1 MDNSTTWK
9 LIDKYFTDNPQSLV
23 RHHIESY
30 NDFFKNGI
38 FKIFKEKP
46 PIIINTRFDKEIND
60 YRSQC
65 IMYFGGK
72 DGSKIYFGKPVIYD
86 DNNNH
91 YMFPNEARLRNM
103 SYGMTIHYDVEV
115 EFIDILGKDE
125 TPRLVGIEDIDEDYS
140 GDDDDNNKGKKD
152 IMEGGKLTEEKIIEL
167 KKTKREQVEKELK
180 AGGSVKIPFG
190 KKRAPLQLTP
200 AESELL
206 KKAIHESMVGGNTQK
221 QTMTLEKV
229 YLGKFPIMV
238 QSDYCVLKDLPR
250 EVRHTMG
257 ECTND
262 LGGYF
267 IIDGKEKTV
276 VSQEKF
282 ADNMLYIRDVNDEKY
297 LYSAEIRS
305 VSENV
310 SKPIRTLSVK
320 IVTPSKSYSNKNIVV
335 NIPNVRK
342 PVPLFIVFRAL
353 GIISDKDIIT
363 TCLLDINKYDNMMD
377 LFIPSVHDAGMIMT
391 QRNALQYIA
400 ILTKGKTIAHTLE
413 ILSDYFLPHIGEVNF
428 VNKAYYLG
436 YVVFR
441 LLSVYTGL
449 EPATDRDNFKYKRIE
464 LVGTLMSELF
474 REYYTIQ
481 QRHVQLSFEEIV
493 HYNESIY
500 ADNLYGLIHKN
511 YKEVFRE
518 KIVETGFRKA
528 FKGNWGSQTHTKRIG
543 VVQDLNR
550 LSFNSALS
558 HLRKTNLPLDAS
570 VKLVGPRVLHS
581 TQWGMFDP
589 IDTPDGG
596 NIGIHKHISISAY
609 ITQGVSR
616 EPIIHWLREKVDMK
630 KIEDCSP
637 LMLAN
642 MTKIL
647 LNGLWAGSISSN
659 PIDVVK
665 KIKLFRRNALLPIYI
680 SVTFDIKQRTIFLY
694 ADGGRICR
702 PIFYRD
708 DETKKMSFDNKDII
722 SKIKNDKFSWNDLIS
737 GFNKKIDGF
746 KPNNYKIYELNEL
759 YEGIETEINP
769 AKLERFKKNKAIIDY
784 IDSSESEDA
793 LIALS
798 NDMNVMNNENDDA
811 GRHTHME
818 IHESFI
824 FGMMCNLI
832 NFPENNPATRNSFSC
847 GQSKQACSMYHTNH
861 QVRMDKTAVV
871 LCSGQ
876 VPLVKSRYLEYINN
890 EENTYGENAIV
901 AIMCYTGYNVEDA
914 ILINEGALKRG
925 LFRTTY
931 YSTYESHE
939 EKSKSGD
946 IVVEKLFTN
955 IENDETVNGKKYG
968 YDYSKLDQFGIIRE
982 NTPVDEKTVLIGLA
996 ANDAINKS
1004 VKVDMSKTPKKGQL
1018 GIVDKT
1024 FITESEEGK
1033 RIAKV
1038 RVREERIP
1046 NIGDKMACALPTQ
1059 QVLTN
1064 VGWVEIKDIDISLHK
1079 VATLDV
1085 DGNMCYE
1092 YPVNKFEYDHNGKM
1106 YFVQNKQVHVICTLN
1121 HKLYVKKRDRKNY
1134 ELLEAENVMG
1144 KMVRFQKSM
1153 KNILPDTENII
1164 LGEKQYK
1171 MDDWLQLLGMFI
1183 GDGSVNN
1190 RAAVLSC
1197 HKERKVNFNISLL
1210 TKLGIEYKY
1219 DNYNGYFAINKG
1231 KYPEIYYEL
1240 KKYSLG
1246 ALNKI
1251 LPDYVWSLSQR
1262 QSIIL
1267 LEALLQSD
1275 GHTYNDG
1282 FSRYG
1287 TISIKL
1293 ANDVSR
1299 LAVHCGWSGV
1309 IKIASEPDGKE
1320 RLVTGT
1326 MGYNKDKT
1334 HTIIQKHTY
1343 YKISIIRKQNEPYI
1357 NKKVNDT
1364 NVEKLIDYNGKVYCV
1379 EMQSS
1384 HLYYMR
1390 ENNFAPSM
1398 LIGNSRAG
1406 QKGTIGLVIPE
1417 DDMPFTKDGLRPDMI
1432 INPHALPS
1440 RMTIG
1445 HLVECIIGKASAHY
1459 GGFSDCTAFNNKGS
1473 KVGVFGELL
1482 PKVGFHSSGNEIL
1495 YNGMTGQQIE
1505 TEIFI
1510 GPNYYMRLK
1519 HMVKDKINYRALGP
1533 RTALTKQPVSGRA
1546 NDGGL
1551 RIGEMERDSVI
1562 SHGAAEFLRESMM
1575 ERGDKYYMA
1584 VCNKTG
1590 LLAIYN
1596 PSKNIF
1602 ISPMADG
1609 PIKFVGSLT
1618 ENDLRIDNVT
1628 KYGRSFS
1635 IVCIPYTLKL
1645 LIQELQTINVQMRL
1659 ITEDNIEQLEN
1670 MTYSN
1675 NIDKLMFTKN
1685 IEPQEIVNE
1694 IKLTLRTQQA
1704 NINKNILTPKFIDHD
1719 EENQNIFYN
1728 ADSPGY
1734 PDTSPAYNPSFEEEM
1749 PRNEDDSPPYN
1760 PFSAS
1765 SPEINGPRTPSMS
1778 PPEINGPRTP
1788 SMSPPE
1794 NQLGGKIIEQY
1805 TTGEEVLF
1813 RGDFLPNRIWK
1824 IKSVGDRFIT
1834 ITTDN
1839 IEGLDDKDT
1848 IKVVRNMEIYRP
1860 ADFTYNQYSV
1870 QPTSPYS
1877 GEALNQHIPT
1887 MNCGINEGT
1896 PAINFAPV
1904 FKIMN
1909 GGNDFSSG
1917 EPTNESNHTNNSIIT
1932 NKPHEMNTI
1941 TDLAIASNQT
1951 IHNTAKSNSD
1961 KIGGA
1966 SLSDKQ
1972 EPVDF
1977 SKLIIKKV

>member
-1 MDNSTTWK
+1 MDNSTIWK
-9 LIDKYFTDNPQSLV
+9 LIDKYFTDNPQCLV

-46 PIIINTRFDKEIND
+46 PIRINTRFDKEIND

-103 SYGMTIHYDVEV
+103 TYGMTIHYDVEV

-125 TPRLVGIEDIDEDYS
+125 TPKLVGMDELEEYSSSDDED
-140 GDDDDNNKGKKD
+140 NKKKKD
-152 IMEGGKLTEEKIIEL
+152 ITNEGGKLTEEKIVEI
-167 KKTKREQVEKELK
+167 KKSKREQAEKELK
-180 AGGSVKIPFG
+180 NGGSVKIPIG
-190 KKRAPLQLTP
+190 KKRKSLVLTP
-200 AESELL
+200 AESELM
-206 KKAIHESMVGGNTQK
+206 KKAIEESMIGGNIQK
-221 QTMTLEKV
+221 RTITLEKI

-238 QSDYCVLKDLPR
+238 QSDYCVLKELPR

-257 ECTND
+257 ECVND

-282 ADNMLYIRDVNDEKY
+282 ADNMLYIRDVNDEHY

-363 TCLLDINKYDNMMD
+363 TCLLDINKYDNMLD

-413 ILSDYFLPHIGEVNF
+413 ILSDYFLPHVGEVNF
-428 VNKAYYLG
+428 INKAYYLG
-436 YVVFR
+436 YIVFR

-449 EPATDRDNFKYKRIE
+449 EPSTDRDNFKYKRIE
-464 LVGTLMSELF
+464 LVGTLMSDLF
-474 REYYTIQ
+474 REYYTLQ
-481 QRHVQLSFEEIV
+481 QRQVQLSLEEIV

-500 ADNLYGLIHKN
+500 ADNLYGLIDKN

-518 KIVETGFRKA
+518 RILETGFKKA
-528 FKGNWGSQTHTKRIG
+528 FKGNWGSQSHTKRIG
-543 VVQDLNR
+543 IVQDLNR

-609 ITQGVSR
+609 ITQGISR
-616 EPIIHWLREKVDMK
+616 EPFINWLREKIDMK

-659 PIDVVK
+659 PFDAVK
-665 KIKLFRRNALLPIYI
+665 KIKLFRRNALIPIYI
-680 SVTFDIKQRTIFLY
+680 SVTFDIKQRTIFIY
-694 ADGGRICR
+694 TDGGRICR

-708 DETKKMSFDNKDII
+708 DETSKMSFENKDII
-722 SKIKNDKFSWNDLIS
+722 NKIKNDNFTWNDVIS

-746 KPNNYKIYELNEL
+746 KPNDYKMYELNEL
-759 YEGIETEINP
+759 YEGIDIEIDP
-769 AKLERFKKNKAIIDY
+769 SKLERFKKNKAIIDY
-784 IDSSESEDA
+784 IDNNESEDA
-793 LIALS
+793 LIAFS
-798 NDMNVMNNENDDA
+798 NEVVDNENQQY
-811 GRHTHME
+811 THME

-871 LCSGQ
+871 LSSGQ
-876 VPLVKSRYLEYINN
+876 IPLVKSRYLEYINN
-890 EENTYGENAIV
+890 EENPYGENAIV

-914 ILINEGALKRG
+914 ILINEGSLKRG

-939 EKSKSGD
+939 EKTKSGD
-946 IVVEKLFTN
+946 VTIEKLFTN
-955 IENDETVNGKKYG
+955 IENDETVNGKKQG

-982 NTPVDEKTVLIGLA
+982 NTLIDDKTILIGLA
-996 ANDAINKS
+996 ANNATNKS
-1004 VKVDMSKTPKKGQL
+1004 VKIDMSKTTKKGQL

-1046 NIGDKMACALPTQ
+1046 NIGDKMA
-1059 QVLTN
+1059 
-1064 VGWVEIKDIDISLHK
+1064 
-1079 VATLDV
+1079 
-1085 DGNMCYE
+1085 
-1092 YPVNKFEYDHNGKM
+1092 
-1106 YFVQNKQVHVICTLN
+1106 
-1121 HKLYVKKRDRKNY
+1121 
-1134 ELLEAENVMG
+1134 
-1144 KMVRFQKSM
+1144 
-1153 KNILPDTENII
+1153 
-1164 LGEKQYK
+1164 
-1171 MDDWLQLLGMFI
+1171 
-1183 GDGSVNN
+1183 
-1190 RAAVLSC
+1190 
-1197 HKERKVNFNISLL
+1197 
-1210 TKLGIEYKY
+1210 
-1219 DNYNGYFAINKG
+1219 
-1231 KYPEIYYEL
+1231 
-1240 KKYSLG
+1240 
-1246 ALNKI
+1246 
-1251 LPDYVWSLSQR
+1251 
-1262 QSIIL
+1262 
-1267 LEALLQSD
+1267 
-1275 GHTYNDG
+1275 
-1282 FSRYG
+1282 SR
-1287 TISIKL
+1287 S
-1293 ANDVSR
+1293 
-1299 LAVHCGWSGV
+1299 
-1309 IKIASEPDGKE
+1309 
-1320 RLVTGT
+1320 
-1326 MGYNKDKT
+1326 
-1334 HTIIQKHTY
+1334 
-1343 YKISIIRKQNEPYI
+1343 
-1357 NKKVNDT
+1357 
-1364 NVEKLIDYNGKVYCV
+1364 
-1379 EMQSS
+1379 
-1384 HLYYMR
+1384 
-1390 ENNFAPSM
+1390 
-1398 LIGNSRAG
+1398 G

-1432 INPHALPS
+1432 INPHAIPS

-1445 HLVECIIGKASAHY
+1445 HLVECIIGKAAAHY

-1473 KVGVFGELL
+1473 KVGVFGEML

-1495 YNGMTGQQIE
+1495 YNGMTGEQIE
-1505 TEIFI
+1505 SEIFI

-1533 RTALTKQPVSGRA
+1533 RTALTKQPVAGRA

-1635 IVCIPYTLKL
+1635 VVCIPYTLKL
-1645 LIQELQTINVQMRL
+1645 LIQELQTINIQMRI

-1670 MTYSN
+1670 LSYSN

-1685 IEPQEIVNE
+1685 IQPQEIVNE
-1694 IKLTLRTQQA
+1694 IKSRLRKGA
-1704 NINKNILTPKFIDHD
+1704 KDVNEYLLTPKHI
-1719 EENQNIFYN
+1719 EVKEP
-1728 ADSPGY
+1728 SPDF
-1734 PDTSPAYNPSFEEEM
+1734 PDTSPAYEPSLEEEII
-1749 PRNEDDSPPYN
+1749 RNEDESPPYN
-1760 PFSAS
+1760 PFSDDN
-1765 SPEINGPRTPSMS
+1765 SPPYNPFSDNNIGPTTPSMS
-1778 PPEINGPRTP
+1778 PPEDIDEINERIRQ
-1788 SMSPPE
+1788 S
-1794 NQLGGKIIEQY
+1794 NLQLRKDADIITEQY
-1805 TTGEEVLF
+1805 SVGEEVLF

-1839 IEGLDDKDT
+1839 IQGLDDKDT
-1848 IKVVRNMEIYRP
+1848 IKVVTKIDIYRP
-1860 ADFTYNQYSV
+1860 NDFTYSEPNAESIRNYNEFTQKSKTM
-1870 QPTSPYS
+1870 PTS
-1877 GEALNQHIPT
+1877 GG
-1887 MNCGINEGT
+1887 GIQDGV

-1917 EPTNESNHTNNSIIT
+1917 EQANESISSGGET
-1932 NKPHEMNTI
+1932 KMNTL
-1941 TDLAIASNQT
+1941 TDLAIASSPQINIKPNNEKSGGST
-1951 IHNTAKSNSD
+1951 IE
-1961 KIGGA
+1961 
-1966 SLSDKQ
+1966 KQ
-1972 EPVDF
+1972 EPLDF

>member
-1 MDNSTTWK
+1 MDNSTIWK

-38 FKIFKEKP
+38 FKIFKEKNP
-46 PIIINTRFDKEIND
+46 VRINTRFDKEIND

-65 IMYFGGK
+65 IMYLGGK

-86 DNNNH
+86 DNNSH

-115 EFIDILGKDE
+115 EFIDILGADE
-125 TPRLVGIEDIDEDYS
+125 TPKLVGLEELDENLSSDDED
-140 GDDDDNNKGKKD
+140 NKKGKQNLL
-152 IMEGGKLTEEKIIEL
+152 EGGDEGKLTDEKINEI
-167 KKTKREQVEKELK
+167 KKTKREQVEKDLK
-180 AGGSVKIPFG
+180 NGGSVKIPFG
-190 KKRAPLQLTP
+190 KKRTPLQLTP

-206 KKAIHESMVGGNTQK
+206 KKSIQESMIGGNIQK
-221 QTMTLEKV
+221 RTLTLEKI

-238 QSDYCVLKDLPR
+238 QSNYCVLKDLPR

-257 ECTND
+257 ECNND

-320 IVTPSKSYSNKNIVV
+320 IATPTSSYSNKNIVV

-400 ILTKGKTIAHTLE
+400 ILTKGKTIAHALE
-413 ILSDYFLPHIGEVNF
+413 ILSDYFLPHVGEVNF
-428 VNKAYYLG
+428 INKAYYLG
-436 YVVFR
+436 YIVFR
-441 LLSVYTGL
+441 LLSVYIGL

-464 LVGTLMSELF
+464 LVGTLMNELF

-481 QRHVQLSFEEIV
+481 QRHIQLAFEEIV

-500 ADNLYGLIHKN
+500 ADNLYGLIDKN

-609 ITQGVSR
+609 ITQGISR
-616 EPIIHWLREKVDMK
+616 EPIIQWLREKIDMK

-665 KIKLFRRNALLPIYI
+665 KIKLFRRNALIPIYI
-680 SVTFDIKQRTIFLY
+680 SVTFDIKQKTIFIY
-694 ADGGRICR
+694 TDGGRICR

-708 DETKKMSFDNKDII
+708 DETNKMSFDNKEII
-722 SKIKNDKFSWNDLIS
+722 NKIKTDNFSWNDLIT
-737 GFNKKIDGF
+737 GFNKKKSGF
-746 KPNNYKIYELNEL
+746 NPNDYKMYELNEL
-759 YEGIETEINP
+759 YEGIESELNP
-769 AKLERFKKNKAIIDY
+769 AKLDKFKKNKAIIDY
-784 IDSSESEDA
+784 IDTNESEDA

-798 NDMNVMNNENDDA
+798 NEAIENEDKA
-811 GRHTHME
+811 KHTHME

-847 GQSKQACSMYHTNH
+847 GQSKQACSLYHTNH

-876 VPLVKSRYLEYINN
+876 IPLVKSRYLEYINN
-890 EENTYGENAIV
+890 EENPYGENAIV

-946 IVVEKLFTN
+946 VTVEKLFTN
-955 IENDETVNGKKYG
+955 IENDETVNGKKPG

-996 ANDAINKS
+996 ANNATNKL
-1004 VKVDMSKTPKKGQL
+1004 VKIDMSKTPKKGQL

-1024 FITESEEGK
+1024 FITESEEGQ

-1046 NIGDKMACALPTQ
+1046 NIGDKMA
-1059 QVLTN
+1059 
-1064 VGWVEIKDIDISLHK
+1064 
-1079 VATLDV
+1079 
-1085 DGNMCYE
+1085 
-1092 YPVNKFEYDHNGKM
+1092 
-1106 YFVQNKQVHVICTLN
+1106 
-1121 HKLYVKKRDRKNY
+1121 
-1134 ELLEAENVMG
+1134 
-1144 KMVRFQKSM
+1144 
-1153 KNILPDTENII
+1153 
-1164 LGEKQYK
+1164 
-1171 MDDWLQLLGMFI
+1171 
-1183 GDGSVNN
+1183 
-1190 RAAVLSC
+1190 
-1197 HKERKVNFNISLL
+1197 
-1210 TKLGIEYKY
+1210 
-1219 DNYNGYFAINKG
+1219 
-1231 KYPEIYYEL
+1231 
-1240 KKYSLG
+1240 
-1246 ALNKI
+1246 
-1251 LPDYVWSLSQR
+1251 
-1262 QSIIL
+1262 
-1267 LEALLQSD
+1267 
-1275 GHTYNDG
+1275 
-1282 FSRYG
+1282 SR
-1287 TISIKL
+1287 S
-1293 ANDVSR
+1293 
-1299 LAVHCGWSGV
+1299 
-1309 IKIASEPDGKE
+1309 
-1320 RLVTGT
+1320 
-1326 MGYNKDKT
+1326 
-1334 HTIIQKHTY
+1334 
-1343 YKISIIRKQNEPYI
+1343 
-1357 NKKVNDT
+1357 
-1364 NVEKLIDYNGKVYCV
+1364 
-1379 EMQSS
+1379 
-1384 HLYYMR
+1384 
-1390 ENNFAPSM
+1390 
-1398 LIGNSRAG
+1398 G

-1417 DDMPFTKDGLRPDMI
+1417 EDMPFTKDGLRPDMI
-1432 INPHALPS
+1432 INPHAIPS

-1445 HLVECIIGKASAHY
+1445 HLVECIIGKAATLY

-1482 PKVGFHSSGNEIL
+1482 PKVGFHSSGNELL
-1495 YNGMTGQQIE
+1495 YNGMTGEQIE
-1505 TEIFI
+1505 SEIFI

-1584 VCNKTG
+1584 ICNKTG

-1618 ENDLRIDNVT
+1618 DNDMRIDNVT
-1628 KYGRSFS
+1628 KYGRNFS
-1635 IVCIPYTLKL
+1635 VVCIPYTLKL
-1645 LIQELQTINVQMRL
+1645 LIQELQTINVQMRI

-1694 IKLTLRTQQA
+1694 IKLTLRKQQA
-1704 NINKNILTPKFIDHD
+1704 NINNNLLTPKFID
-1719 EENQNIFYN
+1719 EEIENIFYN
-1728 ADSPGY
+1728 TDSPGY
-1734 PDTSPAYNPSFEEEM
+1734 PDTSPAYQSSQEEELQ
-1749 PRNEDDSPPYN
+1749 RKEEDSPAYN
-1760 PFSAS
+1760 PFSTQVD
-1765 SPEINGPRTPSMS
+1765 GPRTPSMS
-1778 PPEINGPRTP
+1778 PPSSSNARKDFENL
-1788 SMSPPE
+1788 PE
-1794 NQLGGKIIEQY
+1794 RDKRLLTNYLKKKEDKILNDNLVETY
-1805 TTGEEVLF
+1805 STGEEVLF

-1824 IKSVGDRFIT
+1824 IKNVGDRFIT

-1848 IKVVRNMEIYRP
+1848 IKVVRSIEIYRP
-1860 ADFTYNQYSV
+1860 GDFTYNENTATENAPYYTNEP
-1870 QPTSPYS
+1870 QPQSTPVS
-1877 GEALNQHIPT
+1877 
-1887 MNCGINEGT
+1887 MNGGQQGT

-1909 GGNDFSSG
+1909 GGSDFSSG
-1917 EPTNESNHTNNSIIT
+1917 EPNDETINNSNNNTIS
-1932 NKPHEMNTI
+1932 NRQQNMNTI
-1941 TDLAIASNQT
+1941 TDLAIASNPVNNS
-1951 IHNTAKSNSD
+1951 HVKPSNHTEGG
-1961 KIGGA
+1961 KIPE
-1966 SLSDKQ
+1966 KQ

-1977 SKLIIKKV
+1977 NKLVIKKI

>member
-1 MDNSTTWK
+1 MDNSTIWK
-9 LIDKYFTDNPQSLV
+9 LIDKYFTDNPQCLV

-46 PIIINTRFDKEIND
+46 PIRINTQFDKEIND

-125 TPRLVGIEDIDEDYS
+125 RPKLVGLDELDEYSSDDDEDNDKKKKKYV
-140 GDDDDNNKGKKD
+140 NN
-152 IMEGGKLTEEKIIEL
+152 EGGKLTEEKIAEI
-167 KKTKREQVEKELK
+167 KKSRREQAEKELK
-180 AGGSVKIPFG
+180 SGGSVKIPIG
-190 KKRAPLQLTP
+190 KMRKSLVLTP
-200 AESELL
+200 AESELM
-206 KKAIHESMVGGNTQK
+206 KKAIQESMIGGNIQK
-221 QTMTLEKV
+221 RTITLEKI

-250 EVRHTMG
+250 EVRHTTG
-257 ECTND
+257 ECVND

-282 ADNMLYIRDVNDEKY
+282 ADNMLYIRDVNDEHY

-310 SKPIRTLSVK
+310 SKPIRQLSVK
-320 IVTPSKSYSNKNIVV
+320 IATPSKTYSNKNIVV

-363 TCLLDINKYDNMMD
+363 TCLLDINKYDNMLD

-400 ILTKGKTIAHTLE
+400 ILTKGKTIAHVLE
-413 ILSDYFLPHIGEVNF
+413 ILSDYFLPHVGEVNF
-428 VNKAYYLG
+428 LNKAYYLG
-436 YVVFR
+436 YIVFR

-481 QRHVQLSFEEIV
+481 QKHVQLSFEEIV

-500 ADNLYGLIHKN
+500 ADNLYGLIDKN

-518 KIVETGFRKA
+518 KIVETGFKKA

-543 VVQDLNR
+543 IVQDMNR

-609 ITQGVSR
+609 ITQGISR
-616 EPIIHWLREKVDMK
+616 EPIIQWLREKIDMK

-680 SVTFDIKQRTIFLY
+680 SVTFDIKQRTIY
-694 ADGGRICR
+694 IYTDGGRICR

-708 DETKKMSFDNKDII
+708 DETNKMSFDNKDII
-722 SKIKNDKFSWNDLIS
+722 NKIKSDKFSWNEVIS
-737 GFNKKIDGF
+737 GFNKKVDGF
-746 KPNNYKIYELNEL
+746 KPNDYKIYELNEL
-759 YEGIETEINP
+759 YEGIDVEINP
-769 AKLERFKKNKAIIDY
+769 SKLERFKKNKAIIDY

-793 LIALS
+793 LIAFS
-798 NDMNVMNNENDDA
+798 SEMVDNENQ
-811 GRHTHME
+811 RYTHME

-847 GQSKQACSMYHTNH
+847 GQSKQACSLYHTNY

-871 LCSGQ
+871 LSYGQ
-876 VPLVKSRYLEYINN
+876 IPLVKSRYLEYINN
-890 EENTYGENAIV
+890 EENPYGENAIV

-939 EKSKSGD
+939 EKTKSGD
-946 IVVEKLFTN
+946 VTIEKLFTN
-955 IENDETVNGKKYG
+955 IENDETVNGKKPG

-982 NTPVDEKTVLIGLA
+982 NTLIDDKTILIGLA
-996 ANDAINKS
+996 ANNATNKS
-1004 VKVDMSKTPKKGQL
+1004 VKIDMSKTTKKGQL

-1046 NIGDKMACALPTQ
+1046 NIGDKMA
-1059 QVLTN
+1059 
-1064 VGWVEIKDIDISLHK
+1064 
-1079 VATLDV
+1079 
-1085 DGNMCYE
+1085 
-1092 YPVNKFEYDHNGKM
+1092 
-1106 YFVQNKQVHVICTLN
+1106 
-1121 HKLYVKKRDRKNY
+1121 
-1134 ELLEAENVMG
+1134 
-1144 KMVRFQKSM
+1144 
-1153 KNILPDTENII
+1153 
-1164 LGEKQYK
+1164 
-1171 MDDWLQLLGMFI
+1171 
-1183 GDGSVNN
+1183 
-1190 RAAVLSC
+1190 
-1197 HKERKVNFNISLL
+1197 
-1210 TKLGIEYKY
+1210 
-1219 DNYNGYFAINKG
+1219 
-1231 KYPEIYYEL
+1231 
-1240 KKYSLG
+1240 
-1246 ALNKI
+1246 
-1251 LPDYVWSLSQR
+1251 
-1262 QSIIL
+1262 
-1267 LEALLQSD
+1267 
-1275 GHTYNDG
+1275 
-1282 FSRYG
+1282 
-1287 TISIKL
+1287 
-1293 ANDVSR
+1293 
-1299 LAVHCGWSGV
+1299 
-1309 IKIASEPDGKE
+1309 
-1320 RLVTGT
+1320 
-1326 MGYNKDKT
+1326 
-1334 HTIIQKHTY
+1334 
-1343 YKISIIRKQNEPYI
+1343 
-1357 NKKVNDT
+1357 
-1364 NVEKLIDYNGKVYCV
+1364 
-1379 EMQSS
+1379 
-1384 HLYYMR
+1384 
-1390 ENNFAPSM
+1390 
-1398 LIGNSRAG
+1398 SRAG

-1432 INPHALPS
+1432 INPHAIPS

-1445 HLVECIIGKASAHY
+1445 HLVECIIGKAAAHY

-1473 KVGVFGELL
+1473 KVGVFGEML

-1495 YNGMTGQQIE
+1495 YNGMTGEQIE
-1505 TEIFI
+1505 SEIFI

-1533 RTALTKQPVSGRA
+1533 RTALTKQPVAGRA

-1635 IVCIPYTLKL
+1635 VVCIPYTLKL
-1645 LIQELQTINVQMRL
+1645 LIQELQTINVQMRI

-1670 MTYSN
+1670 LTYSN

-1685 IEPQEIVNE
+1685 IEPQQIVNE
-1694 IKLTLRTQQA
+1694 IKVTLRMAA
-1704 NINKNILTPKFIDHD
+1704 NNIDKNLLTPQYI
-1719 EENQNIFYN
+1719 EEKEQ
-1728 ADSPGY
+1728 SPDF
-1734 PDTSPAYNPSFEEEM
+1734 PDTSPAYEPSQEEEII
-1749 PRNEDDSPPYN
+1749 RGEDNSPPYN
-1760 PFSAS
+1760 PFSDIA
-1765 SPEINGPRTPSMS
+1765 NGPRTPSMS
-1778 PPEINGPRTP
+1778 PPEDIDEINERIKQSNLKADPD
-1788 SMSPPE
+1788 
-1794 NQLGGKIIEQY
+1794 IITEQY
-1805 TTGEEVLF
+1805 TAGEEVLF

-1824 IKSVGDRFIT
+1824 IKNVGDRFIT

-1839 IEGLDDKDT
+1839 IQGLDDKDT
-1848 IKVVRNMEIYRP
+1848 IKVVTKIDIYRP
-1860 ADFTYNQYSV
+1860 NDFTYTGSKAESMKNYNGSIQNPNSMPV
-1870 QPTSPYS
+1870 S
-1877 GEALNQHIPT
+1877 GGSIQ
-1887 MNCGINEGT
+1887 EGV

-1909 GGNDFSSG
+1909 GGNDFSTGEQANDIMSTGGGSIGSG
-1917 EPTNESNHTNNSIIT
+1917 DT
-1932 NKPHEMNTI
+1932 KMNTL
-1941 TDLAIASNQT
+1941 TDLAVASNPLINIKPNNNENSGGST
-1951 IHNTAKSNSD
+1951 IE
-1961 KIGGA
+1961 
-1966 SLSDKQ
+1966 KQ